1 MLYGFK
7 IRDLMKTTGRVNV
20 VWRKHQFKRLE
31 KDRYCNNKYSSSPYL
46 LSNIEYN
53 NNFLAVLGSL
63 ILTSVIATPLLYQP
77 AQAETGKGDD
87 VFKVIMTIFDVDESK
102 GDVVAIVT
110 ANNDVAK
117 VKLFDELGPEVV
129 PINASEGAGQFI
141 EYVATFPNVTVN
153 TGDEYKACVATVKNL
168 ELVCKM
174 GNNSPAPRPEF
185 VDLSLSTSSSSGS
198 EQVTTEEGDSRNNE
212 NADIVD
218 EASEEDNL
226 SQGISPL
233 YGNILPGNLSQAEI
247 DAIDRM
253 H

>member
-1 MLYGFK
+1 
-7 IRDLMKTTGRVNV
+7 
-20 VWRKHQFKRLE
+20 
-31 KDRYCNNKYSSSPYL
+31 
-46 LSNIEYN
+46 
-53 NNFLAVLGSL
+53 
-63 ILTSVIATPLLYQP
+63 
-77 AQAETGKGDD
+77 
-87 VFKVIMTIFDVDESK
+87 
-102 GDVVAIVT
+102 
-110 ANNDVAK
+110 
-117 VKLFDELGPEVV
+117 
-129 PINASEGAGQFI
+129 
-141 EYVATFPNVTVN
+141 VN

-198 EQVTTEEGDSRNNE
+198 EQVTTEGGDSGNNE
-212 NADIVD
+212 NADTVD